1 MNAAGTLTVQAILTA
16 VMKPSNKTVSTCC
29 LLLKS
34 PTTRLTAELSSP
46 SLEGFVLFL
55 LIYFFLELVSS

>member
-1 MNAAGTLTVQAILTA
+1 MNAVGTLTVQAILTA

-46 SLEGFVLFL
+46 SLEGLVLFL
-55 LIYFFLELVSS
+55 